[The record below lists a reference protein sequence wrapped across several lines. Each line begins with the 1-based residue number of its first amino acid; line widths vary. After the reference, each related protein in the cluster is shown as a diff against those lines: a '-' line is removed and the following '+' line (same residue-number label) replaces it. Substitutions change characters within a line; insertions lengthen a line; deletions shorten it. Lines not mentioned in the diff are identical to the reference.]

1 MDYRRA
7 VDIKDAISLRQQMGY
22 PFVAGGTDIYPAI
35 ENGARFSGLID
46 VSRVEALR
54 GKVRQEGDAWVIPAL
69 ASWTDIVDT
78 DLPPLFDS
86 LKQAAAEVGGRQI
99 QNAGTVAG
107 NICNASPAAD
117 GIPALMAMD
126 AKVVIAGPAGEREV
140 SLEKFVLGNRK
151 IDLNEGELLRAV
163 KVPART
169 TRTASAFRKLG
180 ARRYLVISIVMA
192 AATLECE
199 KTGKIVNAGISVG
212 ACAARALRLSAWE
225 AALRGRKIGEIA
237 SLAIDPAFI
246 APLAPMDDIR
256 GAGEYRKHAAGVL
269 VREALMK
276 AAVRLDEQVA

>member
-7 VDIKDAISLRQQMGY
+7 ANLKDAVSLRKQMGY

-35 ENGARFSGLID
+35 ENGMRFPGLID
-46 VSRVEALR
+46 VSKVEALR
-54 GKVRQEGDAWVIPAL
+54 GKIRREGDDWIIPAL
-69 ASWTDIVDT
+69 ATWTEIAEA
-78 DLPPLFDS
+78 DLPGQFDS
-86 LKQAAAEVGGRQI
+86 LKEAASEVGGRQI
-99 QNAGTVAG
+99 QNTGTVAG

-151 IDLNEGELLRAV
+151 TDLEEGEILCSV

-169 TRTASAFRKLG
+169 NRTASAFRKLG

-192 AATLECE
+192 AATLECD
-199 KTGKIVNAGISVG
+199 TAGKITYAGISVG
-212 ACAARALRLSAWE
+212 ACAARALRLTAWE
-225 AALRGRKIGEIA
+225 AALRGQQIGEIE

-269 VREALMK
+269 VHEALAK
-276 AAVRLDEQVA
+276 AAVRLHEQVT